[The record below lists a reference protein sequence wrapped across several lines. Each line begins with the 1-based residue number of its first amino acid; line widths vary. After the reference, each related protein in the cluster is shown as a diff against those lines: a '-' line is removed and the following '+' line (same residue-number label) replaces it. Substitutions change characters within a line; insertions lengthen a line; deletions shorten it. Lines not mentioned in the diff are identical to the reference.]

1 MVEKDY
7 CPEEAKERAIGP
19 KCDVCGKSTDSLYPL
34 LVKRERRGM
43 YEMVQIYLCAFHIL
57 ERMEEDVLPP
67 PPEDEEKS
75 EDNIWNELM
84 GPDDGEEE
92 EEEED
97 NGGGW
102 SKSSTVDHIG
112 QSWG

>member
-1 MVEKDY
+1 MSEDDY
-7 CPEEAKERAIGP
+7 CPEEEEAKEKAIGP
-19 KCDVCGKSTDSLYPL
+19 KCDVCGKSTESLYPV

-67 PPEDEEKS
+67 PPEDGEKS
-75 EDNIWNELM
+75 ENNIWNELM
-84 GPDDGEEE
+84 GPDEE

-97 NGGGW
+97 EDGDGGW
-102 SKSSTVDHIG
+102 SGVIDHIG
-112 QSWG
+112 QSFG